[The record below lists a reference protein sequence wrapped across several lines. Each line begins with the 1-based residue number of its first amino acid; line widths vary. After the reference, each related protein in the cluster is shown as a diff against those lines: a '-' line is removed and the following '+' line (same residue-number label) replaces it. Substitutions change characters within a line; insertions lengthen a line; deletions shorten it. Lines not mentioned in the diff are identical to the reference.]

1 MLIPRTEHLWKTSSN
16 EGSWVDRRPSVS
28 SHAGNQEL
36 SVSKACLLENSM
48 KQASSVPR
56 DGEMLGKQ
64 EGRNEQVTCKT
75 LEKEKGT
82 IEGGQ
87 GRVRL

>member
-1 MLIPRTEHLWKTSSN
+1 
-16 EGSWVDRRPSVS
+16 
-28 SHAGNQEL
+28 
-36 SVSKACLLENSM
+36 M

-64 EGRNEQVTCKT
+64 EGRNEQVTRKT

-82 IEGGQ
+82 IEGGL

>member
-1 MLIPRTEHLWKTSSN
+1 MLIPRTEHLWKIPSN
-16 EGSWVDRRPSVS
+16 EGSWVDRRPSIS
-28 SHAGNQEL
+28 SHASSQEL

-64 EGRNEQVTCKT
+64 EGRNEQVTRKT

-82 IEGGQ
+82 IEGGL